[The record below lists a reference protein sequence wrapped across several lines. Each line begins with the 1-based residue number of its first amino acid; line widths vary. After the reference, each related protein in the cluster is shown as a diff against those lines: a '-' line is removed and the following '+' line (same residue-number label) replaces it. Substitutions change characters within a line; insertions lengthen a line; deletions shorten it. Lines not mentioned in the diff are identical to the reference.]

1 MTLVKSV
8 RQLTT
13 RRQLTETN
21 LNSRKERLP
30 LKTSK
35 RLLLLLRSRH
45 PEQHS
50 SDEDSD
56 DEELES
62 PISPF
67 RKKNEKRGLTNNMVN
82 TSPKSGIKGRK
93 RRKGMKVN
101 QAEEKIDWDVEKAN
115 KLIFVESE
123 EELED
128 LREEE
133 LMDQAEDKKKRK
145 KIMKLKMRL
154 KKLQGT
160 DKEGSKPEEKDE
172 KKKKKK
178 KAVGDYRKEFYL
190 EKVFADNLFIICII
204 NYLIF
209 IFLF

>member
-1 MTLVKSV
+1 
-8 RQLTT
+8 
-13 RRQLTETN
+13 
-21 LNSRKERLP
+21 
-30 LKTSK
+30 
-35 RLLLLLRSRH
+35 
-45 PEQHS
+45 
-50 SDEDSD
+50 
-56 DEELES
+56 
-62 PISPF
+62 
-67 RKKNEKRGLTNNMVN
+67 MVN

-160 DKEGSKPEEKDE
+160 DKDGSKPEEKDE

-190 EKVFADNLFIICII
+190 EKVFADNLFIICIV

-209 IFLF
+209 KFLF